1 MRTAFSN
8 QWLQHEPVISPI
20 RNRCSPVDIL
30 VVVLV
35 VARLT
40 SNRTVRILVNL
51 PSYRMFLLL
60 RMVLRI
66 SWGRTSFFY
75 YLLHLFLFFCL
86 RLPKRRQRHIHRLEQ
101 RCSLWRCD
109 FIVPDWRTDYSSKL
123 WNLMMGRFRIELD
136 PEGLYIN
143 HTYIFCL
150 NWHWRES

>member
-51 PSYRMFLLL
+51 PSYRIFLLL

-66 SWGRTSFFY
+66 S
-75 YLLHLFLFFCL
+75 
-86 RLPKRRQRHIHRLEQ
+86 
-101 RCSLWRCD
+101 
-109 FIVPDWRTDYSSKL
+109 
-123 WNLMMGRFRIELD
+123 
-136 PEGLYIN
+136 
-143 HTYIFCL
+143 
-150 NWHWRES
+150 